1 MGGITMDI
9 KMYGTTWCGDCK
21 RAKAFFE
28 KHGFREVGIRKKI
41 GQLHGEWIDNY
52 LFEKNFN

>member
-1 MGGITMDI
+1 MDI

-28 KHGFREVGIRKKI
+28 RHDIEYDWFDTDTNE
-41 GQLHGEWIDNY
+41 EFENY
-52 LFEKNFN
+52 VKSLITGTELYQQ